1 MTTEIARNAASEE
14 DSGNSQHFSPEQV
27 RPFPK
32 AGPRKQTRRGRKKG
46 KTSILTDTP
55 VKQQIELDFQQ
66 RQLRV
71 SGRSYKHGAQK
82 SNDGEVTPESDDSSS
97 SEDTSDVVSDSSEG
111 EPSLKPEDLKTG
123 DFVVVKYV
131 SKGVVQHYVGRITQ
145 EADRFHMLEV
155 RFLVRQPSKKQ
166 QDVFS
171 FPEID
176 DTDDIDIDDIVQKLP
191 EPSAVGAT
199 KRTNGLL
206 FFRDV
211 DLSRY
216 YRLQ

>member
-1 MTTEIARNAASEE
+1 MTTETARNAAGEE

-32 AGPRKQTRRGRKKG
+32 AGPRKQTRGGRKKG

-131 SKGVVQHYVGRITQ
+131 SKRVVQHYVGRITQ